1 MLTGIFAG
9 SFDPIHLGHLD
20 LITRSLRIV
29 DKLIILIANN
39 PNKHTLFSLN
49 KRKSL
54 ITESVFEY
62 SSKYADVEIDSYD
75 GLVVEYAKQQGAS
88 VLIRGVRTILDF
100 EYENN
105 LANGNKILSPLI
117 ETIYL
122 PCNPQLSTVSS
133 SMIKEISRW
142 NGDVSTLVPAKVKQ
156 ALMELR

>member
-39 PNKHTLFSLN
+39 ANKNTLFSLN

-100 EYENN
+100 EYENK
-105 LANGNKILSPLI
+105 LANANKILSPVI

-156 ALMELR
+156 ALMELQ